1 MIDMAICMA
10 FFSPVN
16 SKNLLNNYNFIKN
29 KLDKA
34 EIPNYTIELV
44 YGENAP
50 LISSPFIRLHTK
62 SIMFHKENLLNI
74 LANKIKNKY
83 SKLCFLDTDIIFT
96 DPDWYNR
103 TSKMLNSYDI
113 IQPYEYGIWQDKN
126 IDLELSNP
134 CCAQFI
140 KINNE
145 LRFSECH
152 PGFSWAM
159 TTKLFDKINGF
170 FEYQILGA
178 GDALFAMSLNH
189 MKLKS
194 NHYGYHKSIVGL
206 YKDYLNNIK
215 KHEISIN
222 YLVNCDAIHLY
233 HGSIK
238 NRNYGKQSKPDKIE
252 LLRNKDGV
260 LEWKDINNNK
270 ITLDNFNNRKEDD

>member
-44 YGENAP
+44 YEDKQPVINN
-50 LISSPFIRLHTK
+50 PFIRLYTK

-83 SKLCFLDTDIIFT
+83 DKLCFLDTDIIFT

-103 TSKMLNSYDI
+103 SSEMLNKYDI

-126 IDLELSNP
+126 VNLELSSP
-134 CCAQFI
+134 CASQFM

-145 LRFSECH
+145 LNFSECH

-159 TTKLFDKINGF
+159 TTDIFNKINGL
-170 FEYQILGA
+170 FEYQVLGA
-178 GDALFAMSLNH
+178 GDALFAMALNH
-189 MKLKS
+189 TDLKS
-194 NHYGYHKSIVGL
+194 NHYGYHKSIVNF

-215 KHEISIN
+215 KYKININ
-222 YLVNCDAIHLY
+222 YLNNCDAIHLY

-238 NRNYGKQSKPDKIE
+238 NRNYGKQNKPDKIE
-252 LLRNKDGV
+252 LVKNTHNV
-260 LEWKDINNNK
+260 LEWKNIDNNK
-270 ITLDNFNNRKEDD
+270 IILSNFINRKEDD